1 MLSVRKGTTKRCCY
15 GVCKSDTRYKSF
27 QTNRFYFINFP
38 KPCLEYR
45 KKIIKSSSKLHI
57 KACAKCAKCEL
68 WVKKCGRSD
77 RGFRSIDDVTKDT
90 YICSLHFL
98 GESGPTE
105 QNPDPLSYQ
114 EFQHIDKS
122 INKVPKARTSLSEK
136 YNRVDMKKANGLEY
150 RKIDDILP
158 DAQTSVTHGGV
169 HNVIDDNTCFVE
181 QILPDQTSDMSMTL
195 GDIHREETR
204 KHTRAIEIQ
213 TDSIKMRNKIIQV
226 KLQKNSAMEKFIIS
240 IRSDEKRCIF
250 YTSLHFEQ
258 IQALHRFLSPACEN
272 LDYWGSRESKHEN
285 SENNSKYKFT
295 SLQQLILVLLR
306 LRMGYLTEDLAYK
319 FDISTGFVSKICTTW
334 IYFLYNEFTTQLKPF
349 MFPSRKTIA
358 ETLPKIFRSIKNIR
372 VIVDCVEFFC
382 QSPSNFEHQGN
393 LYSSYKAHTTFK
405 VLIGCTPNGCLS
417 FVSDAFEGS
426 ISDPEIFKRSK
437 IADLLQPGDVVLAD
451 RGFTV
456 HDVVEAK
463 QAHLN
468 IPPFLNGRDRLTAQ
482 EEILTKKIAKQR
494 IYVEHVIGRIK
505 NFRLLSTV
513 LLLNMRPI
521 MSQIIFICACL
532 VNFQTPIVFDE
543 LN

>member
-1 MLSVRKGTTKRCCY
+1 MSIIDGGT
-15 GVCKSDTRYKSF
+15 
-27 QTNRFYFINFP
+27 N
-38 KPCLEYR
+38 
-45 KKIIKSSSKLHI
+45 
-57 KACAKCAKCEL
+57 CE
-68 WVKKCGRSD
+68 
-77 RGFRSIDDVTKDT
+77 
-90 YICSLHFL
+90 
-98 GESGPTE
+98 E
-105 QNPDPLSYQ
+105 
-114 EFQHIDKS
+114 
-122 INKVPKARTSLSEK
+122 A
-136 YNRVDMKKANGLEY
+136 
-150 RKIDDILP
+150 
-158 DAQTSVTHGGV
+158 
-169 HNVIDDNTCFVE
+169 
-181 QILPDQTSDMSMTL
+181 
-195 GDIHREETR
+195 R
-204 KHTRAIEIQ
+204 KHTRTIEIQ
-213 TDSIKMRNKIIQV
+213 TDSIKMRNKSIQA
-226 KLQKNSAMEKFIIS
+226 KLQKNSALEKFINS
-240 IRSDEKRCIF
+240 IRSDEKKCIF

-272 LDYWGSRESKHEN
+272 LDYWGSRESKHE
-285 SENNSKYKFT
+285 SIQNNSKHKLT

-306 LRMGYLTEDLAYK
+306 LRMGYLIEDLAYK
-319 FDISTGFVSKICTTW
+319 FDISTGFVSQICTTW

-349 MFPSRKTIA
+349 MFPCRKTIA

-372 VIVDCVEFFC
+372 VIVDCAEFFC

-405 VLIGCTPNGCLS
+405 VLIGCTPNGCVS

-463 QAHLN
+463 RAHLN

-505 NFRLLSTV
+505 KFRLLSTV
-513 LLLNMRPI
+513 LPLNMRTI
-521 MSQIIFICACL
+521 MSQIIFVCACL

-543 LN
+543 